1 MPRIVLQPAGGAGA
15 IAHFN
20 KTVRQPVPLDHITQF
35 VSTEDGAELAIIY
48 NHKEVRVWGVTPG
61 EAFRNRKKWERI
73 EPGDVVLFCGKGEVF
88 AYAFVK
94 HKLHSRPLAIGL
106 WGKDEKGHTW
116 EYVYFVSQPLTHSIS
131 YGRLASA
138 IGFSPDFVVL
148 GLTVLD
154 EEKSAK
160 VLEEFNLM
168 DD

>member
-1 MPRIVLQPAGGAGA
+1 MRRVILQPAGGGHATT
-15 IAHFN
+15 HFN
-20 KTVRQPVPLDHITQF
+20 NTVRKPVPIDRIVQF
-35 VSTEDGAELAIIY
+35 VSAADTAELEAACGG
-48 NHKEVRVWGVTPG
+48 NAARVWGVTPG
-61 EAFRNRKKWERI
+61 EALRNRKKWERI
-73 EPGDVVLFCGKGEVF
+73 ESGDVVLFCGKGEVF

-94 HKLHSRPLAIGL
+94 HKLHSRSLAIEL

-148 GLTVLD
+148 GLTVLN

-160 VLEEFNLM
+160 VIEGFNLI